1 MTKGRIRHLAL
12 SVPDPWATA
21 AFYKAA
27 FGMTQVGET
36 DSRLA
41 EGVFLTDG
49 VINLALLKFKDE
61 EAAQGKGTDYVGL
74 HHVGFWVDDVP
85 SAGKEVTA
93 AGATWLMGDPTDTS
107 GYEVKYTDPNG
118 IIFDISQGGWGGSQK
133 NPGEADNPAPHDSRK
148 NLPKFD
154 ERRAQAAA
162 AVEKQRA
169 KAMETA

>member
-21 AFYKAA
+21 AFYKSA

-85 SAGKEVTA
+85 SAGKDVSA
-93 AGATWLMGDPTDTS
+93 RHKKLTDTQITTSLRTDRS
-107 GYEVKYTDPNG
+107 GQNYLRISPHFYNTDAELEQVLELL
-118 IIFDISQGGWGGSQK
+118 S
-133 NPGEADNPAPHDSRK
+133 A
-148 NLPKFD
+148 
-154 ERRAQAAA
+154 
-162 AVEKQRA
+162 
-169 KAMETA
+169 